1 MKRLYSTLLS
11 CVLALHAWTAAAEN
25 RLYIE
30 DFSIDPGETVDVSIM
45 LDNEVTDYASFQADM
60 YLPEG
65 LEIVEQYNE
74 EDDEYITFA
83 LTSRKRSRMS
93 IGSAVQSD
101 GAIRM
106 MLTQSTGNTIQ
117 TIQGTSGALVTF
129 RLKAAENAS
138 GTKIIRLQNIYF
150 TTATSEKSTFDN
162 TQTTVTVSGS
172 SEPENPTTGDRLYI
186 EDFSIDP
193 GEAVDVSIMLDNE
206 VTDYASFQADMYL
219 PEGLEIVEQYNEEDD
234 EYITFALTSRKR
246 SRMSIGSAVQSD
258 GAIRMMLTQST
269 GNTIQTIQGTSG
281 ALVTFRLKAAEN
293 AFGIKIIR
301 LQNIYFTTATSEKS
315 TFDNTQTTVTV
326 TANQPNVPSTGISLN
341 NTTLSL
347 TTEGETAVLTATV
360 TPSDA
365 TDKSVTWESSNT
377 SVATVSTT
385 GVVTAV
391 ANGTAV
397 ITATTADGTNLSA
410 QCTVTVSIKVEMIPG
425 DANGNGDVTFAD
437 VVTVTD
443 YILGW
448 NPADFVFET
457 ANIVDDGKIS
467 ITDAATIIDVV
478 LNKKATKVTLSTSK
492 ILLEN
497 GTEQQLTA
505 TVLPKTATN
514 KDISWS
520 SSDENV
526 ATVDQNGLVTAVAL
540 GTCTITATVEDSQ
553 LSASC
558 EVTIT
563 DHLYV
568 DLGLPSGTLWATCNI
583 GASSPE
589 DFGDYFAWG
598 ETTGYNDGKTTFDW
612 STYKWCEGSSSTMT
626 KYCTDSSYGYNGFT
640 DDKTELDLED
650 DAAYVNWGPAWR
662 MPSKEQ
668 FAELINSS
676 YTTTTWTTQNGVY
689 GRLIT
694 SKSNRNSIFLP
705 AAGYRDN
712 SSLYSADWFGDYWS
726 RTLYESYPYSAGY
739 LDFLSD
745 DIYTGSY
752 NRCRGRSV
760 RPVRLSE

>member
-1 MKRLYSTLLS
+1 
-11 CVLALHAWTAAAEN
+11 
-25 RLYIE
+25 
-30 DFSIDPGETVDVSIM
+30 
-45 LDNEVTDYASFQADM
+45 
-60 YLPEG
+60 
-65 LEIVEQYNE
+65 
-74 EDDEYITFA
+74 
-83 LTSRKRSRMS
+83 
-93 IGSAVQSD
+93 
-101 GAIRM
+101 
-106 MLTQSTGNTIQ
+106 
-117 TIQGTSGALVTF
+117 
-129 RLKAAENAS
+129 
-138 GTKIIRLQNIYF
+138 
-150 TTATSEKSTFDN
+150 
-162 TQTTVTVSGS
+162 
-172 SEPENPTTGDRLYI
+172 
-186 EDFSIDP
+186 
-193 GEAVDVSIMLDNE
+193 
-206 VTDYASFQADMYL
+206 
-219 PEGLEIVEQYNEEDD
+219 
-234 EYITFALTSRKR
+234 
-246 SRMSIGSAVQSD
+246 
-258 GAIRMMLTQST
+258 MMLTQST